1 MDTVNVDLKSLAIS
15 YSDFAL
21 QQHHQEGNIVAYE
34 TRSVSRRPA
43 MIVAVRHGAQ
53 ARDRKACAATERGSD
68 RWRSTMSVHFPEKFT
83 LTGIGVTGFA
93 CAALTA
99 LFLAAVLDKAF

>member
-1 MDTVNVDLKSLAIS
+1 
-15 YSDFAL
+15 
-21 QQHHQEGNIVAYE
+21 
-34 TRSVSRRPA
+34 
-43 MIVAVRHGAQ
+43 MIVAMRFGAQ
-53 ARDRKACAATERGSD
+53 ARDRMASTATKRASD
-68 RWRSTMSVHFPEKFT
+68 RWRSTMSIHFPEKFT

>member
-1 MDTVNVDLKSLAIS
+1 
-15 YSDFAL
+15 
-21 QQHHQEGNIVAYE
+21 
-34 TRSVSRRPA
+34 
-43 MIVAVRHGAQ
+43 
-53 ARDRKACAATERGSD
+53 
-68 RWRSTMSVHFPEKFT
+68 MSIHFPEKFT